1 MIRHDISVAVDA
13 NFFTGI
19 LCLTAELKAVSGS
32 DSPEMSDTFSGA
44 GIFFLK
50 SIRNKVFQRIF
61 AVNFSAPQRKQGYEK
76 IAKAIFEQGQEMRP
90 G

>member
-1 MIRHDISVAVDA
+1 MIRYDISVAVDA

-19 LCLTAELKAVSGS
+19 LCLTAELRAVSAP

-44 GIFFLK
+44 GIFLKK

-61 AVNFSAPQRKQGYEK
+61 AAGDAAGLVK
-76 IAKAIFEQGQEMRP
+76 
-90 G
+90 